1 MSRPS
6 GRLDLPELRL
16 VVISALVMLHHVW
29 LNNGVES
36 LITLQ
41 ETTLGQSRGM
51 FQTMCRQLP
60 GEASIHYSGGGTGPE
75 ANDHKKVNL

>member
-1 MSRPS
+1 MAACGKFGTCRAPS

-29 LNNGVES
+29 LINGVKG

-41 ETTLGQSRGM
+41 EARLGQMQVM
-51 FQTMCRQLP
+51 FQTVCRQLH
-60 GEASIHYSGGGTGPE
+60 GDA
-75 ANDHKKVNL
+75 